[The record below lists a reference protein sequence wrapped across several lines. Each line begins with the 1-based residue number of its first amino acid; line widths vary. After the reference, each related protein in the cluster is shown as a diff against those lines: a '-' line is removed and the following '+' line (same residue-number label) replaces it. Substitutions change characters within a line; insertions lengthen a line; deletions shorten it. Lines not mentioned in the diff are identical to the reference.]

1 MGRIVTEKFFKTSK
15 NDFKHLKDKVETV
28 KTNNDFQNCDTRFSK
43 LSKQFQSL
51 MGLNKTQLLLTPPSL
66 LGAVCAEILNY
77 KEYQD
82 YKKSVEGGI
91 TQDYRNIPNWSDEDI
106 KCFEKIRII
115 EQIYDEINNKNNE
128 MPPIIW

>member
-1 MGRIVTEKFFKTSK
+1 
-15 NDFKHLKDKVETV
+15 
-28 KTNNDFQNCDTRFSK
+28 
-43 LSKQFQSL
+43 